1 MGFLMIDVTIKKL
14 WNGHA
19 SLRSNWIKTGI
30 DRGGLLV
37 KYKSDS
43 MRLSIDVLKKLLQ
56 TKPSLYIK
64 SKYGGTYG
72 LHDFLWIPEDTR
84 QGNLFKGAENG

>member
-43 MRLSIDVLKKLLQ
+43 MRLSVDVLKKLLQ
-56 TKPSLYIK
+56 NKPCSAI
-64 SKYGGTYG
+64 
-72 LHDFLWIPEDTR
+72 
-84 QGNLFKGAENG
+84 ENYSQ

>member
-43 MRLSIDVLKKLLQ
+43 MRLSTDVLKKLLQ
-56 TKPSLYIK
+56 SKPSQYIR

-72 LHDFLWIPEDTR
+72 LHDLLWVPKDER
-84 QGNLFKGAENG
+84 QSELFKGEENG

>member
-1 MGFLMIDVTIKKL
+1 MINVTIKKL

-30 DRGGLLV
+30 DKGGLLV

-43 MRLSIDVLKKLLQ
+43 MRLSVDVLIKLLQ
-56 TKPSLYIK
+56 SKPSLYIK

-72 LHDFLWIPEDTR
+72 LHDFLWIPKDR
-84 QGNLFKGAENG
+84 KQGDLFREAENG

>member
-1 MGFLMIDVTIKKL
+1 MIDVTIKKL

-37 KYKSDS
+37 KYKGQS
-43 MRLSIDVLKKLLQ
+43 MSLPILTLKKLLQ
-56 TKPSLYIK
+56 SKPSLYIK
-64 SKYGGTYG
+64 SNI
-72 LHDFLWIPEDTR
+72 LNQIIILLNQFIIL
-84 QGNLFKGAENG
+84 L

>member
-1 MGFLMIDVTIKKL
+1 MGILMIDVTIKKL

-19 SLRSNWIKTGI
+19 SLRSNWIKIGI

-43 MRLSIDVLKKLLQ
+43 MRLSVDVLKKLLQ
-56 TKPSLYIK
+56 NKPSLYIK

-72 LHDFLWIPEDTR
+72 LHDFLWTPEDR
-84 QGNLFKGAENG
+84 KQGNLFKGAENG